1 MVDVKH
7 IQHCRICNNSDLV
20 SLFNL
25 GDHALSGRF
34 PGPGEAE
41 PRVAPL
47 ELVKCRGAPEKTCGL
62 VQLAHEVPSDELYNH
77 RYGYRSGLNQT
88 MTRHLGDLVAELEQR
103 VELQPGDVVVD
114 IGSNDATL
122 LRSYGSPRIRKIG
135 IDPTG
140 TQFKHFYPGDV
151 QLVPDFFTAEAFK
164 GVAQGE
170 KAKAITSIA
179 MFYDLPK
186 PLNFVR
192 DVRDSLR
199 KDGVWVFEQSY
210 LPSMLETTSFDTIC
224 HEHLEYYGLKQ
235 IEWMLNQADMKLVD
249 VSLNACNGGSFRL
262 TAAHA
267 DAPYAP
273 NQQAIETLRASESRL
288 ALDTLKPFE
297 EFKARSEQARTEI
310 NAFLRAEKA
319 QGKSIYVYGAS
330 TKGNTLL
337 QYFGLDNTVLTAA
350 AERNTEKFGRRT
362 PATNIPILS
371 EAEVRAA
378 NPDYMLV
385 LPWHFKQEFLAREK
399 AYLDN
404 GGKFIFPLPKFD
416 VIGRDYLEHI

>member
-1 MVDVKH
+1 MADIKSVSA
-7 IQHCRICNNSDLV
+7 CRICQNTSLV

-25 GDHALSGRF
+25 GEHALSGRF
-34 PGPGEAE
+34 PGPGEPE

-47 ELVKCRGAPEKTCGL
+47 ELIMCQGDAQSTCGL
-62 VQLAHEVPSDELYNH
+62 VQLRHEVPSDELYNH
-77 RYGYRSGLNQT
+77 QYGYRSGLNQT
-88 MTRHLGDLVAELEQR
+88 MTRHLGDLVKEVEQR
-103 VELQPGDVVVD
+103 AKLQPGDVVVD

-122 LRSYGSPRIRKIG
+122 LRSYTTQGIRKIG

-140 TQFKHFYPGDV
+140 TQFKRFYPEDV

-164 GVAQGE
+164 RVAQGE

-186 PLNFVR
+186 PLDFVR

-235 IEWMLNQADMKLVD
+235 IEWMLHKADMKLVD

-273 NQQAIETLRASESRL
+273 NQGAIENLRTSESHL
-288 ALDTLKPFE
+288 ALDTLAPFE
-297 EFKARSEQARTEI
+297 QFKARSEQARTEI

-319 QGKSIYVYGAS
+319 KGKSIYVYGAS

-337 QYFGLDNTVLTAA
+337 QYFGLNNQILTAA

-385 LPWHFKQEFLAREK
+385 LPWHFKQEFLTREQ

-416 VIGRDYLEHI
+416 VIGRDYLEH